1 MHTKPNHWHLS
12 AGTVTEHDLLAP
24 MTSTL
29 TRAAAADYSLLG
41 LAGLAACVYIIITLR
56 CNTAG
61 WVGGW
66 KKRDL
71 SLSSPNLAICAQQQR
86 EMQSANYS

>member
-41 LAGLAACVYIIITLR
+41 SAGLAACVYYHYAPLQHR
-56 CNTAG
+56 R
-61 WVGGW
+61 VGGW
-66 KKRDL
+66 LEKRDL
-71 SLSSPNLAICAQQQR
+71 SLSLLAQPGDLR
-86 EMQSANYS
+86 SAATRNAIG

>member
-1 MHTKPNHWHLS
+1 MHAYKAESLASLGWYCYRARLACSNDVNTHSQQQQQTIACS
-12 AGTVTEHDLLAP
+12 A
-24 MTSTL
+24 
-29 TRAAAADYSLLG
+29 RLG
-41 LAGLAACVYIIITLR
+41 WLHVYIIITLR

-71 SLSSPNLAICAQQQR
+71 SLSLLAQPGDLR
-86 EMQSANYS
+86 SAATRNAIG